1 MKIEI
6 WSDVMCPFCYIG
18 KRNFE
23 TALAQFADKKHIEVI
38 WKSFQLDPT
47 LSEVAQESQEDY
59 LIKRKGMSREQVQGL
74 LAHVTQMAK
83 QVGLDYNLEQ
93 SVMVNSLKAHQFIQ
107 FAKTKNRGDQAEEA
121 LCKAYF
127 TDGKNIADIATLT
140 QIGKEIGLSEHET
153 KTAFT
158 DDQYAYLANQDIMEA
173 REIGVNGV
181 PFFVFNRKYAI
192 SGAQPEEVFMESIE
206 KSFAE
211 WRQQNPES
219 PFEVI
224 KGDSCSADGVCE

>member
-47 LSEVAQESQEDY
+47 LSDMAQESQEDY

-74 LAHVTQMAK
+74 LAHVTNMAK

-107 FAKTKNRGDQAEEA
+107 FAKSKNLGDQAEEH
-121 LCKAYF
+121 LFKAYF

-140 QIGKEIGLSEHET
+140 QIGKEIGLDENEIH
-153 KTAFT
+153 TAFT
-158 DDQYAYLANQDIMEA
+158 DDQYTYMANQDIMEA
-173 REIGVNGV
+173 REIGVSGV

-192 SGAQPEEVFMESIE
+192 SGAQPPEVFLESLE

-211 WRQQNPES
+211 WRQQNPEN

-224 KGDSCSADGVCE
+224 KGQSCSTDGNCE